1 MNKMTCDKDTLIAI
15 TEKEADFTNNISA
28 MEEIAASDYAHPFL
42 GGQNHI
48 AVLLDSAQSIDMS
61 NITMYDQLLNEPLPA
76 AFKDYFLGTITEEQA
91 YDNFYKGAIETYPNL
106 TR

>member
-1 MNKMTCDKDTLIAI
+1 
-15 TEKEADFTNNISA
+15 
-28 MEEIAASDYAHPFL
+28 MEELAKSDYAHPFL

-48 AVLLDSAQSIDMS
+48 AVLLDSAKSIDMS

-106 TR
+106 KRPA